1 MGGLANV
8 KRDKP
13 EGSKL
18 SNFYVKKKIDQL
30 YFGRL
35 KLSNYET

>member
-18 SNFYVKKKIDQL
+18 SNFYVKKNRPIVFWETKIEQL
-30 YFGRL
+30 
-35 KLSNYET
+35 